1 MVRVDPMRRFRKVLV
16 AGTFDLFHAGHRS
29 ILQRAFDCGD
39 FVVVGVTSDRMM
51 KAGFKGHRV
60 ELYRVRLMNVKAFIS
75 ERGLSDRSLIVRIDD
90 VYGPAIS
97 DPDAEAI
104 VVSPETAARALE
116 INDKRREAG
125 LKPLELI
132 EQEFVMAADGKPIGS
147 SRIRAGL
154 IDREGRSRKAG
165 RLESFSSRS

>member
-1 MVRVDPMRRFRKVLV
+1 MLV

-29 ILQRAFDCGD
+29 ILEKAFDCGD
-39 FVVVGVTSDRMM
+39 FVIVGVTSDAMVE
-51 KAGFKGHRV
+51 AGFKGHRV
-60 ELYRVRLMNVKAFIS
+60 EPYRARLKSVEAFLA
-75 ERGLSDRSLIVRIDD
+75 ERGFSDRSSIVRIDD

-97 DPDAEAI
+97 DPEAEAI

-116 INDKRREAG
+116 INEKRRRTG

-132 EQEFVMAADGKPIGS
+132 EQEFIMAADGKPIAS

-154 IDREGRSRKAG
+154 IDREGRLRKGPSQAARG
-165 RLESFSSRS
+165 EADCV